1 MKLLAFMHMGVEPTQ
16 DKPLQGRWP
25 FKCTTFDEMVRDLAD
40 IMVDAA
46 ENPQSSITFFCCNTE
61 SHSSEAG
68 RAGGLHW
75 MSAVFEVIALGI
87 AGRDGQQAAG
97 SRRKERRRIVRVR
110 KRQRGNREREA
121 DCDLV
126 SEEETK
132 GSEVESEMDFDSD

>member
-1 MKLLAFMHMGVEPTQ
+1 MIVRLVGGRIKGKASAESSVASLLP
-16 DKPLQGRWP
+16 KW
-25 FKCTTFDEMVRDLAD
+25 
-40 IMVDAA
+40 
-46 ENPQSSITFFCCNTE
+46 
-61 SHSSEAG
+61 

-97 SRRKERRRIVRVR
+97 STRQERHREIRAR

-121 DCDLV
+121 ECDLV

-132 GSEVESEMDFDSD
+132 GSEVESEMDFDSG